1 MVIVKREAKMKYW
14 ITTFQATGIALFA
27 GSIVASPTVGI
38 GVFWG
43 VWLILVGFFFSR
55 LKGDDK

>member
-1 MVIVKREAKMKYW
+1 MKREAKMKYW

>member
-1 MVIVKREAKMKYW
+1 MKYW

-27 GSIVASPTVGI
+27 GAIIATPTVGI

-43 VWLILVGFFFSR
+43 AWLIGLGFFFHS
-55 LKGDDK
+55 LTGGKK